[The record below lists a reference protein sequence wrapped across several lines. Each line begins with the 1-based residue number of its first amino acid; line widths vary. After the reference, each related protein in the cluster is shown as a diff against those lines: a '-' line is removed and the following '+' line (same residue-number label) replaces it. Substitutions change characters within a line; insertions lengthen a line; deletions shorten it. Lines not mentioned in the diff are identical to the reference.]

1 MTETKD
7 FYSDTKRRRRMVRNT
22 AIFVGVGVALG
33 AAAVGLME
41 RKNRDDVL
49 AQSTAAAGPAVKGP
63 PCPTATAETFAPQA
77 AKATKLFQ
85 FNGDTYA
92 RRFGHLDC
100 NLVEMKGVRDPVAVC
115 QFTGPRALS
124 VTTAKGTSYFLPG
137 AGQPA
142 TITVIDEVPSC
153 VLASNFR

>member
-7 FYSDTKRRRRMVRNT
+7 FYSDARRRRRMVRNT
-22 AIFVGVGVALG
+22 AIFVGICLALG
-33 AAAVGLME
+33 AVAVGLME
-41 RKNRDDVL
+41 RKSRAD
-49 AQSTAAAGPAVKGP
+49 AIARSTAAAGPALKGP
-63 PCPTATAETFAPQA
+63 PCPTATAEAFAPQA
-77 AKATKLFQ
+77 AKAKKVFQ
-85 FNGDTYA
+85 FNGDIYA

-124 VTTAKGTSYFLPG
+124 VATAKGTSYFLPG

>member
-1 MTETKD
+1 MTTRD
-7 FYSDTKRRRRMVRNT
+7 FYTDARRQRRILRNT
-22 AIFVGVGVALG
+22 LVVVGIGVALG
-33 AAAVGLME
+33 AVALGVME
-41 RKNRDDVL
+41 RKNRGD
-49 AQSTAAAGPAVKGP
+49 AIAESTAAAGPALKGP

-100 NLVEMKGVRDPVAVC
+100 NLIEMKGVRDPVAVC